1 MTSDILADAALAA
14 LFAVLV
20 AVDIIGNAFVC
31 FVILKHRVGVTLI
44 HTRTAMDYLLAN
56 LAASDILL
64 GVFVIPRYIIPGSV
78 NPMGFKGD
86 LLCKFVTGGVFI
98 WVGGAASVF
107 SLILIAAERYSSVVY
122 PHKPNLRIS
131 KARLPDVLLSCW
143 IFAFILNSPLFIF
156 MVYDEKSEFCVEEW
170 PSYVLPRA
178 YGILWLLYGGLVPIA
193 AMACLY
199 AQIIRSLWFKHP
211 SLTINTRSNVPKVLA
226 TPKPV
231 PKMRRTNVD
240 ELASSD
246 ITVGLAWGRQVSGTQ
261 EPKIR
266 QTNVD
271 ELASG
276 DVTVGL
282 AWGRQVSGTQE
293 PKIRQTNVDELASG
307 DVTVG
312 LAWGRQVSGTQ
323 EPKIRRT
330 NVDELASDD
339 VKVGLAWGRQV
350 SGTQEPKIRRTNVD
364 ELASGDVK
372 VGLAW
377 GRQVSGT
384 QEPKIRRT
392 NVDELAS
399 GDVKVGLAWGRQ
411 VSGTQEPKI
420 RRTNVDELASDDVK
434 VGLAWGRQVSGTQE
448 PKIRRTNVDELAS
461 GDVKVGLAWGRQVSG
476 TQGNVSVDCFGR
488 A

>member
-31 FVILKHRVGVTLI
+31 FVILKHRFGVTLI

-211 SLTINTRSNVPKVLA
+211 SLTINSRSNVQKTMALFSRRKATKLCLTVTIIYATCWLPILVLYIVSFHR
-226 TPKPV
+226 P
-231 PKMRRTNVD
+231 
-240 ELASSD
+240 ELVAYGSFIYKASVAL
-246 ITVGLAWGRQVSGTQ
+246 TLLNSGINPFVYALQ
-261 EPKIR
+261 SQKFLKCIKKAL
-266 QTNVD
+266 QCK
-271 ELASG
+271 L
-276 DVTVGL
+276 
-282 AWGRQVSGTQE
+282 
-293 PKIRQTNVDELASG
+293 
-307 DVTVG
+307 
-312 LAWGRQVSGTQ
+312 
-323 EPKIRRT
+323 
-330 NVDELASDD
+330 
-339 VKVGLAWGRQV
+339 
-350 SGTQEPKIRRTNVD
+350 
-364 ELASGDVK
+364 
-372 VGLAW
+372 
-377 GRQVSGT
+377 
-384 QEPKIRRT
+384 
-392 NVDELAS
+392 
-399 GDVKVGLAWGRQ
+399 
-411 VSGTQEPKI
+411 
-420 RRTNVDELASDDVK
+420 
-434 VGLAWGRQVSGTQE
+434 
-448 PKIRRTNVDELAS
+448 
-461 GDVKVGLAWGRQVSG
+461 
-476 TQGNVSVDCFGR
+476 GNK
-488 A
+488 